1 MGVTCVVLAAGASR
15 RMGSDKLSQP
25 LADGSTLMQR
35 AMRAC
40 AGYPAVVVTS
50 SALAAT
56 LEPPAGVTVVLNDEP
71 ERGMTHSLRLAD
83 ERIWSGH
90 SIAVLPADL
99 PLANAATMRTVVEAS
114 GGVDVCYPVRANGTP
129 GHPVVFSPE
138 ARKLL
143 GELPEG
149 DTLRALRENPA
160 LSRRALPIE
169 DDAPYLDV
177 DEPDDLRRWSER
189 T

>member
-1 MGVTCVVLAAGASR
+1 MDVTCVVLAAGASR
-15 RMGSDKLSQP
+15 RMGNDKLSQR
-25 LADGSTLMQR
+25 LVDGSTLMQR
-35 AMRAC
+35 AIRAC
-40 AGYPAVVVTS
+40 GGYPAVVVTS

-56 LEPPAGVTVVLNDEP
+56 LEPPAGVIVVVNDEP
-71 ERGMTHSLRLAD
+71 ERGMTHSFRLAD
-83 ERIWSGH
+83 ARIAPDR

-99 PLANAATMRTVVEAS
+99 PLANAATTRTVVEAA

-160 LSRRALPIE
+160 LSLRALPIE